1 MLSCLQWDIL
11 TTMNNTLTPSVF
23 FSTSFTRQANGELM
37 KMYLN
42 CDEWY
47 PVYTLREDIYKYL
60 PSYEVEL
67 DQNLMDEYQR
77 IMDEFDAFQEILSK
91 LPTKKIEPT
100 EKF

>member
-1 MLSCLQWDIL
+1 
-11 TTMNNTLTPSVF
+11 
-23 FSTSFTRQANGELM
+23 M
-37 KMYLN
+37 KMYIDT
-42 CDEWY
+42 DEWY
-47 PVYTLREDIYKYL
+47 PVYTLRDDKRTYL

-100 EKF
+100 KTW